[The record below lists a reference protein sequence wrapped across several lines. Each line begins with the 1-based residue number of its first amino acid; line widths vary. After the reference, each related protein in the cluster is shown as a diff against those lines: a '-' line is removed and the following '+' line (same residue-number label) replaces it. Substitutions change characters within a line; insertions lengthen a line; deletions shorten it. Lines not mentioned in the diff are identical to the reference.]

1 MRDNVSKLLTNSI
14 AITEKNMK
22 QAKQFIFVHKIDKED
37 LKLQQNL
44 EKNLSTT
51 KWRPKFSKA

>member
-22 QAKQFIFVHKIDKED
+22 QAKKFVFAQKIDKED
-37 LKLQQNL
+37 VKL
-44 EKNLSTT
+44 
-51 KWRPKFSKA
+51 